1 MISYPHAKINLGL
14 SVTHRR
20 VSGYH
25 DIETVFVPV
34 PLTDILEII
43 PSKQEGIRLSTSG
56 IEIPKGPNLIEK
68 VFELVRA
75 EFGIDGVQAHLHKR
89 IPMGAGLGGGS
100 ADGAFT
106 LRMLKA
112 IFELPESD
120 FWHQAA
126 VSLGADC
133 AFFMQDAPMS
143 ASGIGEVLSPVHLE
157 LQGLGLVLIYPG
169 VHVST
174 AEAYQ
179 AITPSEPAFSPKGVV
194 SMPRAHWKEK
204 LVNDFEV
211 PVFRKYPMLKEIKDR
226 LYGEGAVYSAMS
238 GSGSTLFGL
247 FEGELPDF
255 KTIYPSYF
263 VHSGRF

>member
-14 SVTHRR
+14 SVTRRR

-25 DIETVFVPV
+25 DIETVFAPIS
-34 PLTDILEII
+34 LTDILEVI
-43 PSKQEGIRLSTSG
+43 PSKKDGIRLSTSG

-68 VFELVRA
+68 AYELVRA
-75 EFGIDGVQAHLHKR
+75 EFGIGGVEAHLHKR

-106 LRMLKA
+106 LRMLKD
-112 IFELPESD
+112 IFELPEGE

-126 VSLGADC
+126 VKLGADC
-133 AFFMQDAPMS
+133 AFFLQDAPMS
-143 ASGIGEVLSPVHLE
+143 ASGIGEILAPIEIS
-157 LQGLGLVLIYPG
+157 LQGLGFVLIYPG

-179 AITPSEPAFSPKGVV
+179 SIIPGLPAFSPKDVV
-194 SMPRAHWKEK
+194 LMPLETWKEK
-204 LVNDFEV
+204 LVNDFEA
-211 PVFRKYPMLKEIKDR
+211 PVFRKYPLLKEIKER
-226 LYGEGAVYSAMS
+226 LYSKGAVYAAMS
-238 GSGSTLFGL
+238 GSGSTIFGL

-255 KTIYPSYF
+255 KAVYPSHF
-263 VHSGRF
+263 VYSGRL